1 MVHGGTTNIINSN
14 LGGMQQCWSTGMV
27 SEYVSVFLCCC
38 LLTGPVSGYLKVF
51 ICFVRVIQRVHI
63 SFLLTALRLSI
74 VMFSLAMSL
83 AAEMLSVAELVVFLM
98 SSSMVSL
105 WASSWGLTMDT

>member
-14 LGGMQQCWSTGMV
+14 LGGMQQCWSTCMV

-74 VMFSLAMSL
+74 VMFSLATFL
-83 AAEMLSVAELVVFLM
+83 AAAMPSEAELLVFLM

-105 WASSWGLTMDT
+105 LASILGLTTEL